1 MKKFH
6 ILHRTAYRYSAPV
19 ALGPHRLMVRP
30 RDSHDLK
37 VEETALVI
45 DPQPTSLRWLHDVSG
60 NSVAIANFAGVDETD
75 HFMVESQLD
84 LTHYGLVAPDLEL
97 NEAELWPFEYDAAE
111 LFDLVPYRQRLYP
124 GTDAAVPRW
133 ACDVARELGTSETQA
148 LLIGMMQHIRDT
160 VPYHRRE
167 DEGVQRPETT
177 LEIGGTCRDFAV
189 LMIEA
194 LRCLGF
200 ATRFV
205 SGYLYDPAAD
215 PTSEEGTEGHVGGG
229 ATHAWL
235 DVYLPGAGWVE
246 FDPTNALYGGAD
258 LIRVATARNPEAA
271 LPLTGTFKADEPIT
285 SLMTVEVTV
294 DKTA

>member
-1 MKKFH
+1 MKSFR
-6 ILHRTAYRYSAPV
+6 ILHRTAYSYSAPV

-45 DPQPTSLRWLHDVSG
+45 EPQPASLRWVHDVSG
-60 NSVAIANFAGVDETD
+60 NSVAIATFTGETD
-75 HFMVESQLD
+75 HFLVESQLE
-84 LTHYGLVAPDLEL
+84 LSHYGLVQPDLEL
-97 NEAELWPFEYDAAE
+97 EEAEHWPFEYDAAE
-111 LFDLVPYRQRLYP
+111 LLDLMPYRQQLYP
-124 GTDAAVPRW
+124 GTNAAVPRW
-133 ACDVARELGTSETQA
+133 AWDYVRGLESTDTQR
-148 LLIGMMQHIRDT
+148 LLVGMMQHIRDA
-160 VPYHRRE
+160 VPYRRRE
-167 DEGVQRPETT
+167 EEGVQRPETT
-177 LEIGGTCRDFAV
+177 LESGGTCRDFAV
-189 LMIEA
+189 LMMEG

-215 PTSEEGTEGHVGGG
+215 PSEAEDAPAHVGGG

-258 LIRVATARNPEAA
+258 LIRIGTARSPEAA
-271 LPLTGTFKADEPIT
+271 LPLTGTFAADETIT
-285 SLMTVEVTV
+285 SSMTVEVTV
-294 DKTA
+294 DKLA